1 MVLIEGL
8 LHGYVVDEY
17 CLVQPLMLVCV
28 EYISVPG
35 VHNECPGFNHCWLPF
50 SIQHASSG
58 YMCSCG
64 ASPAAVWL
72 PLVNGSMCTCIQHN
86 ILPLVNN
93 GSMYVH
99 VCNTIYMLCSKPVYI
114 SQPLTCTVICCI
126 PKRAIDLE
134 LYNMFS
140 PG

>member
-1 MVLIEGL
+1 MLLMNNVSCNLSCLFVLVIYL
-8 LHGYVVDEY
+8 Y
-17 CLVQPLMLVCV
+17 Q
-28 EYISVPG
+28 
-35 VHNECPGFNHCWLPF
+35 ECIMNALALTIAGCHFVF
-50 SIQHASSG
+50 SMYASSG
-58 YMCSCG
+58 SMCSCG

-140 PG
+140 LG